1 MPSVRRKYS
10 VTVCPI
16 LPENVTRNVDD
27 VVTVEHGPLT
37 LNETQTLV
45 AYVPSGFFTVPVKL
59 IACGVAVVVGFGV
72 GVGVRVAGGAVVGR
86 CVGGRWV
93 AVGVAASVGV
103 GGTTLGGAVAGR
115 RQGRGRESD
124 DECRRRDGEH
134 RPADAPREPAAVFA
148 YRPGVLEPR
157 AQLLVG
163 PALHP
168 LGAQRG
174 EEPGETIVVHDRRFL
189 RAAS

>member
-86 CVGGRWV
+86 CVGGRCV
-93 AVGVAASVGV
+93 AVGAAASVGV
-103 GGTTLGGAVAGR
+103 GGITLGGAVGEAVGD
-115 RQGRGRESD
+115 GVGLG
-124 DECRRRDGEH
+124 DGES
-134 RPADAPREPAAVFA
+134 
-148 YRPGVLEPR
+148 
-157 AQLLVG
+157 VG
-163 PALHP
+163 
-168 LGAQRG
+168 
-174 EEPGETIVVHDRRFL
+174 
-189 RAAS
+189 AASTASGATGRFCWTMRSV

>member
-72 GVGVRVAGGAVVGR
+72 GDGVGGVVAGGAVVGR
-86 CVGGRWV
+86 GVAGRWV
-93 AVGVAASVGV
+93 AVGAAASVGV
-103 GGTTLGGAVAGR
+103 GGTTLGGAVGD
-115 RQGRGRESD
+115 GVGLG
-124 DECRRRDGEH
+124 DGES
-134 RPADAPREPAAVFA
+134 
-148 YRPGVLEPR
+148 
-157 AQLLVG
+157 VG
-163 PALHP
+163 
-168 LGAQRG
+168 
-174 EEPGETIVVHDRRFL
+174 
-189 RAAS
+189 AASTASGATGRFCWTMRSV

>member
-103 GGTTLGGAVAGR
+103 GGTTLGGAVGD
-115 RQGRGRESD
+115 GVGLG
-124 DECRRRDGEH
+124 DGES
-134 RPADAPREPAAVFA
+134 
-148 YRPGVLEPR
+148 
-157 AQLLVG
+157 VG
-163 PALHP
+163 
-168 LGAQRG
+168 
-174 EEPGETIVVHDRRFL
+174 
-189 RAAS
+189 AASTASGATGRFCWTMRSV